1 MKPKLLIHRLEQ
13 DDLGVI
19 PIVCLHLEY
28 PGQSSTRVLCVSEK
42 GIEVD
47 PALAGLIATKSIGRV
62 DVDPTMTAPEAPLF
76 EDTIGGAS

>member
-47 PALAGLIATKSIGRV
+47 PALAGLIATKSIERIE
-62 DVDPTMTAPEAPLF
+62 VDPTMTAPERKA
-76 EDTIGGAS
+76 GAS